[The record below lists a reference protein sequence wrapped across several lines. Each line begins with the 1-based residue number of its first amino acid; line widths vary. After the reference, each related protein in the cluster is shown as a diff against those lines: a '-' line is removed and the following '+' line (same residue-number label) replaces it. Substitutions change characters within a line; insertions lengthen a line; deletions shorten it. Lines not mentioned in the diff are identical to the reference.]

1 MQPPMQPSPLIYFA
15 ASIKYLLA
23 SNIVDFLK
31 TLSSHRNEQ
40 VNSKINMNELNQ
52 QNSGGITAAGVD
64 KIRTMIEGFD
74 DISHGGLPVG
84 RTTLVSGTSGTGKTL
99 LAVQFLRNGIVD
111 FNEPGVFVTFEESPA
126 DIIKNAFSFGWD
138 LQKFVDEGKLFILD
152 ASPDPDGQDVVGNF
166 DLSALIERIQYAI
179 RKYKAKR
186 VSIDSVTAVFQQ
198 YDAVSV
204 VRREIFRIVARLKQ
218 VGVTTIMTTE
228 RMDEYGQVARFGVE
242 EFVSDNVVILRN
254 VLEGERR
261 RRTIEILKLRGTTH
275 MQGEYPFTMTHQ
287 GINIFPLGAMRL
299 TQRSSNVRVSSGVK
313 TLDEMCGGG
322 YFKDSIILAT
332 GATGT
337 GKTML
342 VSKFLEESC
351 VRGERVILFAYEESR
366 AQLSRNASSWGID
379 FEELEQQGLLK
390 ILCAYP
396 ESAGLEDH
404 LQTIKQEI
412 ADFKP
417 ARIAIDSLSAIARG
431 VSNNAFRQF
440 VIGVTGFAK
449 QEEITGF
456 FTNTTDQFMGSNS
469 ITNTHIS
476 TITDTIL
483 MLQYVEIRGEMSR
496 AINVFKMR
504 GSWHDKG
511 IREYIISDR
520 GLEIKDSFRNFERII
535 SGSPTRIAVDE
546 KTELSRIIRGVQR
559 DEE

>member
-1 MQPPMQPSPLIYFA
+1 MTNISNLNNTEEPA
-15 ASIKYLLA
+15 ALRLE
-23 SNIVDFLK
+23 V
-31 TLSSHRNEQ
+31 Q
-40 VNSKINMNELNQ
+40 
-52 QNSGGITAAGVD
+52 
-64 KIRTMIEGFD
+64 KIRTNIEGFD
-74 DISHGGLPVG
+74 DISHGGLPRG

-99 LAVQFLRNGIVD
+99 FAIQFLYNGIVQFD
-111 FNEPGVFVTFEESPA
+111 EHAVFVTFEESPT
-126 DIIKNAFSFGWD
+126 DIIQNALSFGWN
-138 LQKFVDEGKLFILD
+138 LQALIDEGKLFILD
-152 ASPDPDGQDVVGNF
+152 ASPDPEGQDIAGDF

-186 VSIDSVTAVFQQ
+186 VAVDSVTAIFQQ
-198 YDAVSV
+198 YDAAGV
-204 VRREIFRIVARLKQ
+204 VRREIFRMTARLKLI
-218 VGVTTIMTTE
+218 GVTTVMTTE
-228 RMDEYGQVARFGVE
+228 RIEEYGPVARFGVE
-242 EFVSDNVVILRN
+242 EFVSDNVVIVRN
-254 VLEGERR
+254 VLDGERR
-261 RRTIEILKLRGTTH
+261 RRTLEILKLRGTSH
-275 MQGEYPFTMTHQ
+275 MKGEYPFTITGD

-322 YFKDSIILAT
+322 FFKDSIILVT

-337 GKTML
+337 GKTLL
-342 VSKFLEESC
+342 VSKFIEDACSTGD
-351 VRGERVILFAYEESR
+351 RAILFAYEESR

-379 FEELEQQGLLK
+379 FEEMESKGLLK

-404 LQTIKQEI
+404 LQMIKSEI
-412 ADFKP
+412 AEFKP
-417 ARIAIDSLSAIARG
+417 SRISIDSLSALARG

-456 FTNTTDQFMGSNS
+456 FTNTTDHFLGSHS
-469 ITNTHIS
+469 ITESHIS

-511 IREYIISDR
+511 IREYTISEHGPDIR
-520 GLEIKDSFRNFERII
+520 DTFRNFEGII
-535 SGSPTRIAVDE
+535 SGTPTRVSIDE
-546 KTELSRIIRGVQR
+546 KSELSRIVQDVRGLTDDDLQLL
-559 DEE
+559 